1 MKRVSIIIIHLSLFL
16 FTQQIQAQQSANK
29 HKPSYTAIMDT
40 ISRNDLSIEEKYKF
54 TQKIAH
60 LPVREQIAV
69 EEAIAKYAKEE
80 TDKAKFIT
88 LNCMIYNQYSAMG
101 EMGDAKRYLDIAAQY
116 KDQTFNVDA
125 LGALYYQTGNY
136 YYSIDEEKKA
146 HENYYKAISYYKQSN
161 TKKFFLNF
169 LYYRIGNAYLLKEDL
184 GSLSKIVEEM
194 LAIKFDDP
202 YKIYY
207 DNIYSFVASY
217 YQIKA
222 NKEPQAFRKNMRK
235 ALFYLE
241 KSIEIYEKHKKTA
254 PNLLTARR
262 MACQNHLMVAD
273 IYLKIEPENMKAI
286 MSHFK
291 QGETYLDKEHP
302 SSLARYK
309 LVKAS
314 IDTEQQKLQK
324 AIGDLKKEEK
334 VQLTSKNVDRE
345 RDKLLFSIYKRLS
358 QAYEKH
364 GNYKEALKYD
374 QLKDKVESRISDSQ
388 KYHEIKELNI
398 KYETAEKE
406 LEISRLNKE
415 FEAAQYRRI
424 LSITGFLLLTML
436 LATLFLYER
445 TKKLKKSREALLMAD
460 RMKQKDLEHQAFY
473 NETKQRLVRN
483 YLDGLEAERIRL
495 ARELHDNVS
504 NQLVVLKMEIER
516 REKLHPIAQSV
527 ADLHTEVRNISHGL
541 MPPVFQYATLSEIIK
556 DYVYQQNL
564 KGNILFTAVISP
576 EDYNWETVPSELSIE
591 VYRILQEAIGNAIR
605 HAETGEVDI
614 VLKVVDG
621 ILMLDIADNGKGF
634 VVGEQKAGLGLRIIE
649 ERAEAI
655 NGTLEIQSEINKG
668 TVVKLQVAL

>member
-1 MKRVSIIIIHLSLFL
+1 M
-16 FTQQIQAQQSANK
+16 
-29 HKPSYTAIMDT
+29 
-40 ISRNDLSIEEKYKF
+40 
-54 TQKIAH
+54 
-60 LPVREQIAV
+60 
-69 EEAIAKYAKEE
+69 
-80 TDKAKFIT
+80 
-88 LNCMIYNQYSAMG
+88 
-101 EMGDAKRYLDIAAQY
+101 
-116 KDQTFNVDA
+116 
-125 LGALYYQTGNY
+125 
-136 YYSIDEEKKA
+136 
-146 HENYYKAISYYKQSN
+146 
-161 TKKFFLNF
+161 
-169 LYYRIGNAYLLKEDL
+169 
-184 GSLSKIVEEM
+184 
-194 LAIKFDDP
+194 
-202 YKIYY
+202 
-207 DNIYSFVASY
+207 
-217 YQIKA
+217 
-222 NKEPQAFRKNMRK
+222 
-235 ALFYLE
+235 
-241 KSIEIYEKHKKTA
+241 
-254 PNLLTARR
+254 
-262 MACQNHLMVAD
+262 
-273 IYLKIEPENMKAI
+273 
-286 MSHFK
+286 
-291 QGETYLDKEHP
+291 
-302 SSLARYK
+302 
-309 LVKAS
+309 
-314 IDTEQQKLQK
+314 
-324 AIGDLKKEEK
+324 
-334 VQLTSKNVDRE
+334 QLTSKNVDRE

-473 NETKQRLVRN
+473 NETKQCLVRN